1 MAKYEHFKHLKK
13 ALEEMQFISTVQ
25 CFHFFSPIAPL
36 LEHFQPWLASSGSH
50 FNSLRSDETDPAVM
64 GSNILTNTHT
74 QANRFA
80 LSGETLP
87 AIQLNSC

>member
-74 QANRFA
+74 HRQIDLHFQGKHYQPY
-80 LSGETLP
+80 S
-87 AIQLNSC
+87 